1 MKIPS
6 LSGIFCALVS
16 ISLVVGCGGSKTTNL
31 TPSSNKETVE
41 SIPDWF
47 LNPPSDPSYLYSAAT
62 TTSRDV
68 QMASNKAKTQAR
80 TDLAQQLETKMNNL
94 TENFQEEVGQG
105 DDSELLQQFT
115 SATKSVTSQT
125 LNGSRLDQQ
134 QILPERGIYRAYVL
148 MSIPIGD
155 ANRQLMQKIQE
166 NKNLYTRFRA
176 TEAFAKL
183 DAEINQLE
191 NK

>member
-1 MKIPS
+1 MNIQRLGGI
-6 LSGIFCALVS
+6 LSALVS
-16 ISLVVGCGGSKTTNL
+16 IFVLVGCGSKTTNL

-47 LNPPSDPSYLYSAAT
+47 LNPPSDPSYLFSVSAA
-62 TTSRDV
+62 TSRDV
-68 QMASNKAKTQAR
+68 QMASNKAKTAAR
-80 TDLAQQLETKMNNL
+80 VDLAQQLETKMNNL
-94 TENFQEEVGQG
+94 TKNFQEEVGEG
-105 DDSELLQQFT
+105 DDSELLQQFS

-125 LNGSRLDQQ
+125 LNGSRMDQQ

-176 TEAFAKL
+176 TEAFTEL
-183 DAEINQLE
+183 DEEIKQLG

>member
-1 MKIPS
+1 
-6 LSGIFCALVS
+6 
-16 ISLVVGCGGSKTTNL
+16 
-31 TPSSNKETVE
+31 
-41 SIPDWF
+41 
-47 LNPPSDPSYLYSAAT
+47 
-62 TTSRDV
+62 
-68 QMASNKAKTQAR
+68 MASNKAKTAAR
-80 TDLAQQLETKMNNL
+80 VDLAQQLETKMNNL
-94 TENFQEEVGQG
+94 TKNFQEEMGEG

-134 QILPERGIYRAYVL
+134 QIFPERGIYRAYIL

-176 TEAFAKL
+176 TEAFTEL
-183 DAEINQLE
+183 DAEIKELE

>member
-1 MKIPS
+1 MKIER
-6 LSGIFCALVS
+6 LSRIICALVS
-16 ISLVVGCGGSKTTNL
+16 ISVVVGCGGSKTTNL

-47 LNPPSDPSYLYSAAT
+47 LNPPSDPSYLFSVSAA
-62 TTSRDV
+62 TSRDV
-68 QMASNKAKTQAR
+68 QMASNKAKTAAR
-80 TDLAQQLETKMNNL
+80 VDLAQQLETKMNNL
-94 TENFQEEVGQG
+94 TKNFQEEMGEG

-134 QILPERGIYRAYVL
+134 QIFPERGIYRAYIL

-176 TEAFAKL
+176 TEAFTEL
-183 DAEINQLE
+183 DAEIKKLGNE
-191 NK
+191 

>member
-1 MKIPS
+1 MIWLCVWLK
-6 LSGIFCALVS
+6 
-16 ISLVVGCGGSKTTNL
+16 
-31 TPSSNKETVE
+31 
-41 SIPDWF
+41 
-47 LNPPSDPSYLYSAAT
+47 
-62 TTSRDV
+62 
-68 QMASNKAKTQAR
+68 
-80 TDLAQQLETKMNNL
+80 NL
-94 TENFQEEVGQG
+94 TENFEEEVGQG

-125 LNGSRLDQQ
+125 LNGSRLEQQ

-155 ANRQLMQKIQE
+155 ANQQLMQKIQE